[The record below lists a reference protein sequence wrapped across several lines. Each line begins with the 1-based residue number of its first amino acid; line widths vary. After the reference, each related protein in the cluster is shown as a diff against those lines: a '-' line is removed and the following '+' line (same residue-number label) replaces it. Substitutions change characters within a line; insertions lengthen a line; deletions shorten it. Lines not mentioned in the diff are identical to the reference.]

1 MARTAPAGVQHNR
14 VTSFTGFLGKKMT
27 TIKQALFC
35 ICLSMMLLLILMLP
49 SGHTW
54 AAGISGERRLAL
66 IIGNSD
72 YDSTPLKNPV
82 NDANDMADTLRL
94 LDFDVTLKL
103 DLDAPGMSRAVDE
116 FKQQLAQEKSIGF
129 FYYAGHGVQIDGT
142 NYLIPVNSDIGDEVD
157 VQYKSTPAGSVLA
170 KMQSVNEGLNIIVL
184 DACRNNPFPST
195 IRSASRGLAR
205 KNAPDGSI
213 IIYSTAPGTVA
224 EDGRGRNGTFT
235 EHFMKHLKEPGL
247 SLSTT
252 IRRTRRGVKKATN
265 NRQVPWDS
273 SNLTE
278 DRYILLPK
286 VQKADLKKIEGDAWI
301 EALMVNTPAQIQSFI
316 DRFPKGTYIDA
327 AKLRL
332 DDLTNQGVQVSSL
345 QKVPNLPLTGG
356 DDITNIDPN
365 IVAMIPKKPEKP
377 VFKPGVTIA
386 VTPGDARIRIMNI
399 VDKYKPGMK
408 LPRNNNYDILVQ
420 REGYLPWREMV
431 FIDEQTN
438 IVEIKMNKIGEPGL
452 AENKPFNTAEDGWT
466 TIASGDYLMGCSKS
480 DRSCKSAEK
489 PVTPVQVAGFKLAQN
504 EVTVREF
511 KAFVED
517 TGYETD
523 AEINAGGFTG
533 CWARSEKLG
542 ISRETVRWG
551 WLKGKSWKNPGFTQ
565 TDEHPVTCVS
575 WNDANAYTKWM
586 TRKLGKTV
594 RLPTEAEWEYAARAG
609 TSQRYSQAASSK
621 DLCTF
626 ENVADKTKSKTGS
639 AWPSPVKCT
648 DKYWTTAPVK
658 TFKPNAFGL
667 YDMLGSVSEWS
678 GDVWLDKLPQQ
689 PVSRSANTAGDAN
702 QRVLRGGSWNGKATD
717 VRVSARK
724 KAPRA
729 SRASITGFRVV
740 IEEAVQAQK

>member
-1 MARTAPAGVQHNR
+1 
-14 VTSFTGFLGKKMT
+14 MT
-27 TIKQALFC
+27 TIKQILFC
-35 ICLSMMLLLILMLP
+35 VCLLLMLP
-49 SGHTW
+49 TDTTL
-54 AAGISGERRLAL
+54 AAGTGDEKRLAL

-72 YDSTPLKNPV
+72 YDITPLKNPV
-82 NDANDMADTLRL
+82 NDANDMAETLKL
-94 LDFDVTLKL
+94 LDFEVTLKL
-103 DLDAPGMSRAVDE
+103 DLDAPGMSRAVDD
-116 FKQQLAQEKSIGF
+116 FKKKLSQQKSIGF

-170 KMQSVNEGLNIIVL
+170 KMQSVNQGLNIIVL

-195 IRSASRGLAR
+195 VRSASRGLAR

-252 IRRTRRGVKKATN
+252 IRRTRRGVKAATN

-278 DRYILLPK
+278 DEYILLPK
-286 VQKADLKKIEGDAWI
+286 VVEVDQKRLEGEAWI
-301 EALMVNTPAQIQSFI
+301 EALMVNTPAKIQSFI
-316 DRFPKGTYIDA
+316 ERFPQGVYIDA

-332 DDLTNQGVQVSSL
+332 DELMKSGVRLSSL
-345 QKVPNLPLTGG
+345 ENAPKLPLSGG
-356 DDITNIDPN
+356 DGRSRPGDDAI
-365 IVAMIPKKPEKP
+365 AMIPKQPQSP
-377 VFKPGVTIA
+377 AVDPGITIA
-386 VTPGDARIRIMNI
+386 VTPNDARIRIMNI

-408 LPRNNNYDILVQ
+408 LSRNNSYDILVQ
-420 REGYLPWREMV
+420 RQGYLPWREMV
-431 FIDEQTN
+431 FVDDQTS
-438 IVEIKMNKIGEPGL
+438 IIEIEMTKIGEPVQ
-452 AENKPFNTAEDGWT
+452 AEKPLFESDDAGWT
-466 TIASGDYLMGCSKS
+466 TVASGEYTMGCSPS
-480 DRSCKSAEK
+480 DRSCTAAEK
-489 PVTPVQVAGFKLAQN
+489 PVTAVKVAGFKIAQN

-511 KAFVED
+511 RAFVED

-533 CWARSEKLG
+533 CWARSEKKG

-551 WLKGKSWKNPGFTQ
+551 WLAGKNWKSPGFTQ
-565 TDEHPVTCVS
+565 TDDHPVTCVS

-586 TRKLGKTV
+586 TKKLGKTV

-609 TSQRYSQAASSK
+609 TTRRYSQAASPSG
-621 DLCTF
+621 LCEF
-626 ENVADKTKSKTGS
+626 ENVADRTKSTTGS
-639 AWPSPVKCT
+639 AWPSPIKCT
-648 DKYWTTAPVK
+648 DKYWTTAPVQ

-689 PVSRSANTAGDAN
+689 PVSRSANTVGDAN
-702 QRVLRGGSWNGKATD
+702 QRVLRGGSWNGKAAD

-740 IEEAVQAQK
+740 IEETIQAQK